1 MKRDEDDEP
10 VEVLRF
16 VVEIFVEVARVVVVV
31 VVTILH
37 CQRILFQSLGYRR
50 FLERANDVKWRRGRK
65 RARVVVV
72 VLSSGVQ
79 HRARTRSSFSV

>member
-31 VVTILH
+31 VVVTILH
-37 CQRILFQSLGYRR
+37 CRRILFKSLGYWR
-50 FLERANDVKWRRGRK
+50 FFERANDVK
-65 RARVVVV
+65 
-72 VLSSGVQ
+72 
-79 HRARTRSSFSV
+79 